1 MSGVTAELTLMT
13 DNETY
18 CRSISAEFAGLSMFS
33 ALKKHPLIGAFIKT
47 LNLKAKDN
55 PFAPVTAPLSA
66 WANFTA
72 VFARY
77 SDGES
82 FSRVLHRLALADV
95 NAFTLAAERGVL
107 DASSFMWKIAANDL
121 AALDRAADFD
131 FKRLSGFF
139 SEIFQHN
146 DSADAAAARI
156 ETEADFLAGL
166 RRPKTSWTAKSFVR
180 LIRENGA
187 GDLACHNLFYILDGK
202 LQPAANGDPIRLS
215 DLSGYEEERHLVV
228 SNTLRFL
235 SANAANSSMTK
246 LPPANNIL
254 LYGDRGCGKS
264 ATVKAVCNEY
274 AGRGLRLVELRK
286 TELASLPAVMK
297 LLSQRGLRFI
307 LFIDDLSFESGD
319 SDFMTLK
326 AMLEGG
332 IETKPSNVVI
342 YATSNRRHFVREPL
356 ADRPS
361 SMGDVRAF
369 DTMQEQLSLADRF
382 GLTVIFSAP
391 SQDEYLNI
399 AEFIA
404 HKYGLLP
411 ENTDAARLQQFRDN
425 AVRWERWFN
434 GRSPRTAAQF
444 VEWLAA
450 GEDFPW
456 DNACG

>member
-1 MSGVTAELTLMT
+1 MSGVTAELSLMT

-18 CRSISAEFAGLSMFS
+18 CRSISAEFAGLSIFS
-33 ALKKHPLIGAFIKT
+33 ALKKDPLIGAFIKT
-47 LNLKAKDN
+47 LNLRVKDN
-55 PFAPVTAPLSA
+55 HFAPAAAPLTA

-82 FSRVLHRLALADV
+82 FSCVLQRLALADV

-107 DASSFMWKIAANDL
+107 DASSLIWKIAANDL
-121 AALDRAADFD
+121 AALSRAADFD
-131 FKRLSGFF
+131 FKHLSGFL
-139 SEIFQHN
+139 SEILQHAGA
-146 DSADAAAARI
+146 ADTAAERI
-156 ETEADFLAGL
+156 EGEADFLAGL
-166 RRPKTSWTAKSFVR
+166 CRSEDSWTVKSFAAF
-180 LIRENGA
+180 ISENGA
-187 GDLACHNLFYILDGK
+187 GDLACHNLFSILDGE
-202 LQPAANGDPIRLS
+202 LRPAANGDPIRLS
-215 DLSGYEEERHLVV
+215 DLSGYEEERRLVV

-235 SANAANSSMTK
+235 SANAVNSPVAK

-274 AGRGLRLVELRK
+274 AGQGLRLVELRK

-307 LFIDDLSFESGD
+307 LFIDDLSFESDD
-319 SDFMTLK
+319 SDFMILK

-361 SMGDVRAF
+361 SLGDVRAF

-391 SQDEYLNI
+391 SQDEYLRI

-404 HKYGLLP
+404 RKYGVLP

-456 DNACG
+456 DNTCG

>member
-1 MSGVTAELTLMT
+1 MT

-47 LNLKAKDN
+47 LSLKDKDN
-55 PFAPVTAPLSA
+55 PFAPVTAPLPA

-72 VFARY
+72 VFAGC

-82 FSRVLHRLALADV
+82 FSRVLYRLALADV

-107 DASSFMWKIAANDL
+107 DISSFIWKIAVNDL
-121 AALDRAADFD
+121 AALSRAAAFD

-139 SEIFQHN
+139 SEILQH
-146 DSADAAAARI
+146 AGAAAAAARI
-156 ETEADFLAGL
+156 EAEADFLAGL
-166 RRPKTSWTAKSFVR
+166 CRSEDSWTAESFAAF
-180 LIRENGA
+180 IRENGA
-187 GDLACHNLFYILDGK
+187 GDLACHNLFYILDGE
-202 LQPAANGDPIRLS
+202 LRPAANGDPIRLS

-235 SANAANSSMTK
+235 SANAANSPMAK
-246 LPPANNIL
+246 LPAANNIL

-274 AGRGLRLVELRK
+274 AGHGLRLVELRK

-307 LFIDDLSFESGD
+307 LFIDDLSFESD
-319 SDFMTLK
+319 DNDFMMLK

-342 YATSNRRHFVREPL
+342 YATSNRRHLVKEPL

-361 SMGDVRAF
+361 SLGDVRAF

-391 SQDEYLNI
+391 SQDEYLRI

-404 HKYGLLP
+404 RKYGVLP
-411 ENTDAARLQQFRDN
+411 ENAESARLQQFRDN

-450 GEDFPW
+450 AEDFPW
-456 DNACG
+456 DVIQ